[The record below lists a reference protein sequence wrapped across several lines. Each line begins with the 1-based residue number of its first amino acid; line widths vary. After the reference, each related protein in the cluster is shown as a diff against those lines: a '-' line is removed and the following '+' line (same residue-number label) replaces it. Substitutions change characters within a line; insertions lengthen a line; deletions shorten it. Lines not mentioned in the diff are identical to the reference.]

1 MSSQKWKNENAV
13 RYNILVLKSSGIPE
27 ALQKA
32 SEALGEKP
40 TTIVSIALR
49 EKLER
54 EGYLP
59 AKSDAE
65 NS

>member
-1 MSSQKWKNENAV
+1 MSSQEWKNKNAV

-32 SEALGEKP
+32 SEALGQKP

-54 EGYLP
+54 EGYL
-59 AKSDAE
+59 ASKSE
-65 NS
+65 TE